1 MILVEPNKD
10 TRGPAVD
17 SPPVG
22 LNPLEIEVVDLFV
35 QLSRVLGQ
43 APSLGEIYGLLFIS
57 PRPQAMDDLMAR
69 LNLSKGS
76 ASQGL
81 KFLRGLGA
89 VRPIYVPG
97 DRRVHY
103 QAEAG
108 LRNLA
113 GSFLREKLEPHLG
126 NGVERLSRLKAL
138 LKDLPP
144 EERDHAHR
152 RIDILRSWSKNSR
165 RVLPL
170 VLRLLGG

>member
-1 MILVEPNKD
+1 MPLVEPKS
-10 TRGPAVD
+10 
-17 SPPVG
+17 SPHG
-22 LNPLEIEVVDLFV
+22 LATESRSEGLHPLEVEVVDIFV

-57 PRPQAMDDLMAR
+57 ARPLAMDDLMER
-69 LNLSKGS
+69 LRLSKGS

-81 KFLRGLGA
+81 KLLRNLGA
-89 VRPIYVPG
+89 VRPVYRAG

-103 QAEAG
+103 EAVAQ
-108 LRNLA
+108 LRHLA
-113 GSFLREKLEPHLG
+113 GSFLREQIEPHVG
-126 NGVERLSRLKAL
+126 NGVERLGRLTAL

-144 EERDHAHR
+144 EQREHATER
-152 RIDILRSWSKNSR
+152 INILRSWSKNAG